1 VPVAPGKMRKAL
13 TLPKELAARVR
24 EFRFA
29 RKYVQESEAYIELI
43 EKGLEAIEREERASR
58 RRLRDDG
65 Q

>member
-1 VPVAPGKMRKAL
+1 MRKAL

-29 RKYVQESEAYIELI
+29 RKYVRESEAYIELI

-58 RRLRDDG
+58 RRLKDDG